1 MPDLPPTFNG
11 RPTAWQ
17 YAESGDP
24 SPTCGDPPPA
34 ALRHGIAQFNRG
46 EYYQCHETLE
56 DAWKAER
63 APIRQLYQG
72 ILQVGVALHHLRYG
86 NYIGANK
93 LLTLGLGYLRQ
104 FAPTCLGVDV
114 AQLIAAAETVQ
125 ARLQQIGPDHIIEFD
140 QSTFPTISLIG
151 VSSTQ

>member
-1 MPDLPPTFNG
+1 MPHLPPTFNG
-11 RPTAWQ
+11 RPTTWQ
-17 YAESGDP
+17 QGEAHDP
-24 SPTCGDPPPA
+24 SPACGDPPPA

-86 NYIGANK
+86 NYVGANK
-93 LLTLGLGYLRQ
+93 LLVLGLGYLRQ
-104 FAPTCLGVDV
+104 FAPSCLGVNV
-114 AQLIAAAETVQ
+114 AKLIADAEAVQ
-125 ARLQQIGPDHIIEFD
+125 AHLQQLGPQRIAEFD
-140 QSTFPTISLIG
+140 QSTFPTIALI
-151 VSSTQ
+151 

>member
-1 MPDLPPTFNG
+1 MPELPPTFNG
-11 RPTAWQ
+11 RPTTWQ
-17 YAESGDP
+17 SEAAGP

-34 ALRHGIAQFNRG
+34 ALRHGVAQFNRG

-86 NYIGANK
+86 NYIGASK
-93 LLTLGLGYLRQ
+93 LLTLGLGYLRG
-104 FAPTCLGVDV
+104 FAPACLGVDV
-114 AQLIAAAETVQ
+114 AKLISDAEAVQ
-125 ARLQQIGPDHIIEFD
+125 ARLHQLGPGAIGEFD
-140 QSTFPTISLIG
+140 QSTFPTISLAE
-151 VSSTQ
+151 

>member
-11 RPTAWQ
+11 RPTTWQ
-17 YAESGDP
+17 PGEPPSP
-24 SPTCGDPPPA
+24 SPTCGDQPPA

-93 LLTLGLGYLRQ
+93 LLTLALGYLRQ
-104 FAPTCLGVDV
+104 FVPACLGVDV
-114 AQLIAAAETVQ
+114 ARLIDDAEQLQ
-125 ARLQQIGPDHIIEFD
+125 ARLQQLGPTRITEFD
-140 QSTFPTISLIG
+140 QSTFPTISL
-151 VSSTQ
+151 TE